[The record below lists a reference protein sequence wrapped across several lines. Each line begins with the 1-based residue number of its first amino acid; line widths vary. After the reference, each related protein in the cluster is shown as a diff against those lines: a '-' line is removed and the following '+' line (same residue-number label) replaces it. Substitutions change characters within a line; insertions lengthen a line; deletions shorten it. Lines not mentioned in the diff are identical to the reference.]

1 MRTVLAFY
9 KVPRTFFDRIIRLVT
24 RSQYSHVEIIEDL
37 DSYKIFCGEKQHKC
51 WSSSPRDGGV
61 RAKYIHLDGD
71 HWDIVEVPW
80 HRGKVEHFFFDYRHA
95 HYDWFGILFCQF
107 FNLQRQ
113 DPLSWF
119 CSEIC
124 GAALGLTR
132 PERNSP
138 AGLKFEVEMLNAV
151 YAAGLEGGN
160 NGR

>member
-1 MRTVLAFY
+1 MRTALAFY
-9 KVPRTFFDRIIRLVT
+9 KGKGTFFDRIVRLVT

-61 RAKYIHLDGD
+61 RAKYIHLESR

-80 HRGKVEHFFFDYRHA
+80 HSGKIDGFFLHWSKLGA
-95 HYDWFGILFCQF
+95 KYDWFGVIFCQF

-113 DPLSWF
+113 RQLDWF

-124 GAALGLTR
+124 GW
-132 PERNSP
+132 
-138 AGLKFEVEMLNAV
+138 
-151 YAAGLEGGN
+151 
-160 NGR
+160 